1 MKKKVFICGLVQE
14 SNSFNPVLTDFEDFS
29 TSGIYDGQALLD
41 SDGRAGETL
50 NGMICAARQRGLE
63 LVGGRRMRS
72 KSGGPVD
79 HAVVEDFLKR
89 TLDGIEQ
96 AGALD
101 GVLLSLHGAT
111 VSDRSEDVCG
121 DIVQAVRRAVGQKA
135 AIAVSLDLHGNVT
148 IHLI

>member
-1 MKKKVFICGLVQE
+1 MSKRVFICGLVQE

-72 KSGGPVD
+72 KSGSSPT
-79 HAVVEDFLKR
+79 AALR
-89 TLDGIEQ
+89 TRCSCGTGWKTC
-96 AGALD
+96 ACCGA
-101 GVLLSLHGAT
+101 
-111 VSDRSEDVCG
+111 RSPLPSGSNWACG
-121 DIVQAVRRAVGQKA
+121 SWRASGRT
-135 AIAVSLDLHGNVT
+135 GC
-148 IHLI
+148 

>member
-41 SDGRAGETL
+41 SGGRVGETL
-50 NGMICAARQRGLE
+50 DGMICAARQRGLE

-96 AGALD
+96 TGALD
-101 GVLLSLHGAT
+101 GVLLSLTGPRFLTARTTCAAT
-111 VSDRSEDVCG
+111 SCRPSAALWDR
-121 DIVQAVRRAVGQKA
+121 RRPSP
-135 AIAVSLDLHGNVT
+135 SLWIST
-148 IHLI
+148 AM